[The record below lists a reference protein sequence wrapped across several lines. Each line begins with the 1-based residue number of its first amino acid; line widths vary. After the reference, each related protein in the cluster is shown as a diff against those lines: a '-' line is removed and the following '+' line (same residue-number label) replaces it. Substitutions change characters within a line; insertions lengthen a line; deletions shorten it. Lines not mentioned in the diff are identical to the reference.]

1 MQGGLWASCG
11 RSVGGRVCVVCVR
24 EGGEA
29 SHGASAQ
36 PSTRA
41 KRNRREHPVRFA
53 LCSLMTSQSRYVV
66 SQTCIRRKNREER
79 GDVRA
84 FGFSSIFRPPRRPV
98 ALTPASYLYVK
109 YKYTSTVSK

>member
-1 MQGGLWASCG
+1 MPTLIMMQSADRCHDDRL
-11 RSVGGRVCVVCVR
+11 VFLCVLRLAV
-24 EGGEA
+24 
-29 SHGASAQ
+29 
-36 PSTRA
+36 
-41 KRNRREHPVRFA
+41 
-53 LCSLMTSQSRYVV
+53 
-66 SQTCIRRKNREER
+66 KNREER